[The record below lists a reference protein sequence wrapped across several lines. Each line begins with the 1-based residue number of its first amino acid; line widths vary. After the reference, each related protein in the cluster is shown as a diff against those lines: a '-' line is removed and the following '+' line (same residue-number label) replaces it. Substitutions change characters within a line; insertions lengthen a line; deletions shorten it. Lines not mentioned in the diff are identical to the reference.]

1 MTTKI
6 ALAAFAAALF
16 GMLGSSSPSQAQWG
30 GGCYDHHRHRPCSPP
45 VYRGTQHCYYLPTV
59 ANGRVTG
66 VEKVC
71 SWY

>member
-6 ALAAFAAALF
+6 AAAAFAAALF
-16 GMLGSSSPSQAQWG
+16 GMLGSSSPSQAQT
-30 GGCYDHHRHRPCSPP
+30 GCYGVHHHRPCAPP